1 MPHSDRRTDVSP
13 GQAAVRHAGP
23 ATPAGNRS
31 RHWVTG
37 ADAGAV
43 DDWQL
48 RGWLAVVA
56 GGSRTPS
63 SPPMASSTAAA
74 CRGCPDGA
82 GHGKP
87 PAASALVPGGRGM
100 AFLLTMALG
109 YLPVLP
115 APGDIA
121 CCSRLCRPG

>member
-1 MPHSDRRTDVSP
+1 MPHADRRTDVSP
-13 GQAAVRHAGP
+13 GQAAVRQAGL

-43 DDWQL
+43 DDRQL

-56 GGSRTPS
+56 GNSRTPS

-82 GHGKP
+82 RHGEP
-87 PAASALVPGGRGM
+87 PAGTVVSSTALRAAGQLNFVCGRCWR
-100 AFLLTMALG
+100 
-109 YLPVLP
+109 
-115 APGDIA
+115 AP
-121 CCSRLCRPG
+121 SR